1 VLRQAAYQA
10 AGGVLLRGNIRL
22 TLIVCFGARQ
32 RRRNDLDHMIVG
44 TANALAAA
52 TTTAKLATAW
62 SDPALA
68 HIYPTGPLL
77 YRNDRQI
84 VSLRADIDMSEG
96 STEPWYTVTVEEL

>member
-32 RRRNDLDHMIVG
+32 RRRNDLDHMVVG
-44 TANALAAA
+44 CANTLAAA

-62 SDPALA
+62 FDPALP

-84 VSLRADIDMSEG
+84 VSLRADIHQTDSA
-96 STEPWYTVTVEEL
+96 EPWYTITVEEP